1 MGMFGRW
8 RLRSGF
14 RNMGKKKPSFAEEW
28 KKLSRLDKFIFLSLY
43 SVFVYFLFR
52 YFLGIDLITIFRLIV
67 KRLLTGL

>member
-1 MGMFGRW
+1 MGLMAR
-8 RLRSGF
+8 RAIRRAL

-52 YFLGIDLITIFRLIV
+52 YFLGIDLITLFRLIV

>member
-1 MGMFGRW
+1 MER
-8 RLRSGF
+8 RAIRRAL
-14 RNMGKKKPSFAEEW
+14 RNMDKKKPSFAEEW

-52 YFLGIDLITIFRLIV
+52 YFLGIDLITLFRLIV

>member
-1 MGMFGRW
+1 MGLMER
-8 RLRSGF
+8 RAIRRAL
-14 RNMGKKKPSFAEEW
+14 RNMDKKKPSFAEEW

-52 YFLGIDLITIFRLIV
+52 YFLGIDLITLFRLIV